1 MAPVKTFV
9 RVNKVFHLPITY
21 ATDLDHD
28 HREREDIRLLAEC
41 PPIGQDLRC
50 HPSPTVHVLVWGP
63 LYRIHTLGDQGET
76 AICDHRMAGGVH
88 KDV

>member
-1 MAPVKTFV
+1 MS
-9 RVNKVFHLPITY
+9 IGY

-28 HREREDIRLLAEC
+28 HREREDVRLLAEC

-50 HPSPTVHVLVWGP
+50 HPSRTASVLVWGAS
-63 LYRIHTLGDQGET
+63 YRVHVLSDHGET
-76 AICDHRMAGGVH
+76 TICDHRMSCGVH